1 VAAAAV
7 VVIIIAAH
15 HSPGLISGFLAG
27 KQSLRTRISMTTH
40 HNHLTSILNVNIER
54 PDNGNVL
61 IA

>member
-40 HNHLTSILNVNIER
+40 HSHLTSINGDIER
-54 PDNGNVL
+54 PDDGNVL